1 MSQLLGANRRYIE
14 QHLPHIGQLL
24 RPDIETVIGQSEL
37 LIVGLTG
44 AAVSQALAR
53 HARPDQTVLDL
64 VNLPNRA
71 AIAARVE
78 GLCW

>member
-24 RPDIETVIGQSEL
+24 RPGIETVIGESEL
-37 LIVGLTG
+37 LVVGLAGT
-44 AAVSQALAR
+44 AVADALAR
-53 HARPDQTVLDL
+53 HARPDQIVLDL

-71 AIAARVE
+71 AIAAKVE